1 VTKHVPWTRIIA
13 EFIAILA
20 GVTVALLAD
29 DWRAYRSDRDS
40 ERAALEEILRD
51 LEADSA
57 ELVSQRRRMRLQNE
71 AALWAQA
78 NFGADVP
85 EDSALIHYS
94 RLFTYALYQ
103 PVRSGYLGLRDSGDL
118 TLILDRDLRQ
128 GVVHYYEV
136 TQPYMLQFD
145 SRYWPTRDAFV
156 EVATRDVLLVGDT
169 SAKEIF
175 PSGFGYELRRPWRE
189 FSRDFEFRNRLMHFG
204 AYASNWGVR
213 IGQVLER
220 NRELRDRVTEYLRR

>member
-1 VTKHVPWTRIIA
+1 MTRQVPWARIMA

-29 DWRAYRSDRDS
+29 DWRAYRNDRDA

-57 ELVSQRRRMRLQNE
+57 ELASQRRRMRHQND

-78 NFGADVP
+78 NFGVDVP
-85 EDSALIHYS
+85 QDSALIHYF

-128 GVVHYYEV
+128 GVVRYYEV

-156 EVATRDVLLVGDT
+156 EVATRDILLVGDT
-169 SAKEIF
+169 SAEEIF
-175 PSGFGYELRRPWRE
+175 PSGFSYEFRRPWRE
-189 FSRDFEFRNRLMHFG
+189 FSRGFEFRNRLMHLG

-213 IGQVLER
+213 IDQVLER